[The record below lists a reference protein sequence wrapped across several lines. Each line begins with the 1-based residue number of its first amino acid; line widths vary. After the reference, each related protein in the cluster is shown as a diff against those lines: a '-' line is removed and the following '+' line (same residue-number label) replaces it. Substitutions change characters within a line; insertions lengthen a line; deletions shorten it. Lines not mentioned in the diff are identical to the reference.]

1 MLCLGRWDDLGAGG
15 RATRMAGCLLTFRV
29 ACWLPKWP
37 VGYQSGLL
45 ATRVACWL
53 PEWGLAGLGGAGLE
67 SGHGAVVLW
76 GQQPTMGMMMEWAL
90 DMMNRMQESDGKIVK
105 KKRRL
110 DGVDDNEGEEEMVA
124 VSFNIVGEDD
134 GQMRVCW
141 VWDWADPLGWRL
153 GSSLGF
159 ELGQLP

>member
-1 MLCLGRWDDLGAGG
+1 M
-15 RATRMAGCLLTFRV
+15 
-29 ACWLPKWP
+29 P
-37 VGYQSGLL
+37 VDIQSGLL

-53 PEWGLAGLGGAGLE
+53 PERGLTGLGGAGLE
-67 SGHGAVVLW
+67 FGHGAVVLW

-153 GSSLGF
+153 SSSLGF

>member
-1 MLCLGRWDDLGAGG
+1 M
-15 RATRMAGCLLTFRV
+15 
-29 ACWLPKWP
+29 
-37 VGYQSGLL
+37 

-141 VWDWADPLGWRL
+141 VWDSADPLGWRL
-153 GSSLGF
+153 SNSLGF
-159 ELGQLP
+159 ELGQLL

>member
-1 MLCLGRWDDLGAGG
+1 
-15 RATRMAGCLLTFRV
+15 
-29 ACWLPKWP
+29 
-37 VGYQSGLL
+37 
-45 ATRVACWL
+45 
-53 PEWGLAGLGGAGLE
+53 
-67 SGHGAVVLW
+67 
-76 GQQPTMGMMMEWAL
+76 MGMMMEWAL
-90 DMMNRMQESDGKIVK
+90 DMMNRMQESDGKIVR

-110 DGVDDNEGEEEMVA
+110 DGVDDIDNEGEEEMVA

-134 GQMRVCW
+134 GQMCVCW

>member
-1 MLCLGRWDDLGAGG
+1 MN
-15 RATRMAGCLLTFRV
+15 
-29 ACWLPKWP
+29 
-37 VGYQSGLL
+37 
-45 ATRVACWL
+45 
-53 PEWGLAGLGGAGLE
+53 
-67 SGHGAVVLW
+67 
-76 GQQPTMGMMMEWAL
+76 MMMEWAL

-141 VWDWADPLGWRL
+141 VWDWA
-153 GSSLGF
+153 GSFGL
-159 ELGQLP
+159 EIGQLPWV

>member
-1 MLCLGRWDDLGAGG
+1 MN
-15 RATRMAGCLLTFRV
+15 
-29 ACWLPKWP
+29 
-37 VGYQSGLL
+37 
-45 ATRVACWL
+45 
-53 PEWGLAGLGGAGLE
+53 
-67 SGHGAVVLW
+67 
-76 GQQPTMGMMMEWAL
+76 MMMEWAL

-110 DGVDDNEGEEEMVA
+110 DGVDDIDNEGEEEMVA

-141 VWDWADPLGWRL
+141 VWDWADPLGWGL

-159 ELGQLP
+159 EFGSSLGFEFGKLP